1 MPPVWLQGRRR
12 TKLLVGLSDDEWLAP
27 TLHPLNL
34 ALELTYRY
42 WQLGLLV
49 IIVPSAFLIDR
60 APIEIELR
68 LTVFAF
74 ALPFPPKVEICE
86 LQTST
91 IQRY

>member
-1 MPPVWLQGRRR
+1 MPPVWSQRRRR
-12 TKLLVGLSDDEWLAP
+12 TELLVGLSDEWLAP